1 MPDVIGWEGLILP
14 YSEVSP
20 VGDPR
25 VVLPPRMEQL
35 TDPLPLP
42 AKIQWV
48 SAPGHENAEQ
58 GLSLITRVWS
68 GDDGLWA
75 SGPIDVDDEEG
86 KGKRFAR
93 KLAAGFL
100 GFVSA
105 DIKTDG
111 GEVVNTAH
119 GRRPAYKNWLL
130 TGVTLVGDPAFARA
144 RIYPVYDPSRIT
156 PVDEVR
162 TFPTPQAFAVV
173 EYVTFTTGTK
183 REEKPLSVE
192 DTDTGTTEPVE
203 TDADFAVADP
213 GIADVITDEADT
225 STGDGISDADIARI
239 ADAVVARL
247 DDRDTAM
254 AAEFSRIE
262 AARQLLDDQ
271 EEATD
276 GVL

>member
-25 VVLPPRMEQL
+25 VVLPTTLEQL
-35 TDPLPLP
+35 SRPLPLP
-42 AKIQWV
+42 VKVQWS
-48 SAPGHENAEQ
+48 SAPGHDNAEQ
-58 GLSLITRVWS
+58 GLATITRVWS
-68 GDDGLWA
+68 TDEGLWA
-75 SGPIDVDDEEG
+75 SGPIDVDDA
-86 KGKRFAR
+86 KGAAFAR

-100 GFVSA
+100 GTVSA
-105 DIKTDG
+105 DIETDG

-119 GRRPAYKNWLL
+119 GRRPAFRNWLL
-130 TGVTLVGDPAFARA
+130 TGVTLVGDPAFSAA
-144 RIYPVYDPSRIT
+144 RIQPVTDPDRIT
-156 PVDEVR
+156 PVSQIRAAPV
-162 TFPTPQAFAVV
+162 QAFAATSV
-173 EYVTFTTGTK
+173 EIVTFTTGTRK
-183 REEKPLSVE
+183 EKPLSVE
-192 DTDTGTTEPVE
+192 DTDTGKSTEPVE
-203 TDADFAVADP
+203 TDADFAVAEP
-213 GIADVITDEADT
+213 GITDVVTDEAG
-225 STGDGISDADIARI
+225 TGDGISDADIARI

-271 EEATD
+271 EEAAN